1 VQRSAAVGLRVFD
14 EINATMSELT
24 GVSPTTP
31 AVKATYDQVRQALPT
46 IESVDAFV
54 SAHPVAV
61 AQLAIQYCDALVN
74 DTTARS
80 SYFPGFNFGANPATA
95 FSPAGRSALLDALTG
110 RMLATGVATE
120 PEAAG
125 VRSDLDALITRL
137 SSCGGS
143 CPAGR
148 TETVVKSSCAAL
160 LGSAATLV
168 H

>member
-1 VQRSAAVGLRVFD
+1 
-14 EINATMSELT
+14 MSELT
-24 GVSPTTP
+24 GIAPTVP

-54 SAHPVAV
+54 SAHPVAI

-74 DTTARS
+74 DTAARGA
-80 SYFPGFNFGANPATA
+80 YFPGFNFAASPATA
-95 FSPAGRSALLDALTG
+95 FAPAGRDVVLDALTG

-148 TETVVKSSCAAL
+148 TETVVKASCAAL